1 MFSQWPQLVCV
12 SPKEIRRKC
21 VKIQS
26 FRHCWCLQ
34 TSSSHPPVKLAEKAE
49 QTFSPKIS
57 SLENQGFSIW
67 LNIQWIRDISKQVKM
82 SKQCYQSRLRWFGDS
97 IGASIK
103 VGKQKVFLGEL
114 YLESRAF
121 ETRVLRVTTNFL
133 WVFYWLK
140 RIKLMRCWLLN
151 VPSRVWCQ
159 SLLFIGE
166 MKFRF
171 GKKPPDHA

>member
-1 MFSQWPQLVCV
+1 MPKLEFEIQFIFYIFKQCLSCFRNDPNSYVCPQ
-12 SPKEIRRKC
+12 RKSGENAW
-21 VKIQS
+21 KS
-26 FRHCWCLQ
+26 RASANRSCLQ

-49 QTFSPKIS
+49 QTFSPEIS

-67 LNIQWIRDISKQVKM
+67 LNIRWIRDSKQVKM

-133 WVFYWLK
+133 SSKSLRF
-140 RIKLMRCWLLN
+140 LLTQTN
-151 VPSRVWCQ
+151 
-159 SLLFIGE
+159 
-166 MKFRF
+166 
-171 GKKPPDHA
+171 

>member
-1 MFSQWPQLVCV
+1 MYIFKQFLSCFRND
-12 SPKEIRRKC
+12 PKEIRRKC

-26 FRHCWCLQ
+26 FRHWWCLQ

-49 QTFSPKIS
+49 QTFSPQIS

-67 LNIQWIRDISKQVKM
+67 LNIRWIRDSKQVKM

-133 WVFYWLK
+133 SSKSLRF
-140 RIKLMRCWLLN
+140 LLTQTN
-151 VPSRVWCQ
+151 
-159 SLLFIGE
+159 
-166 MKFRF
+166 
-171 GKKPPDHA
+171 

>member
-1 MFSQWPQLVCV
+1 MCISFLFSQWPKLVCV

-26 FRHCWCLQ
+26 FRRCLQ
-34 TSSSHPPVKLAEKAE
+34 IVVVASHPPVKLAEKAE
-49 QTFSPKIS
+49 QTFSPEIS

-67 LNIQWIRDISKQVKM
+67 LNIRWIRDSKQVKM

-133 WVFYWLK
+133 SSESLRF
-140 RIKLMRCWLLN
+140 LLTQTN
-151 VPSRVWCQ
+151 
-159 SLLFIGE
+159 
-166 MKFRF
+166 
-171 GKKPPDHA
+171 